1 MKIEKYKYII
11 NYCINKMGVK
21 LLSKFLKNQCYDD
34 TKKIHLSSLYGK
46 NICIDTSIYLYRFKG
61 QGMLIEN
68 FYVMCSLFKKY
79 NITPI
84 FVFDGKPPIEKHK
97 ELENRKKERE
107 AAKERY
113 EDLMSK
119 LQGNISQKQQYEL
132 NRLKRSM
139 VKITRE
145 DVRVIKSMFDAY
157 GISHITAIGEADV
170 LCASLVIK
178 KRVYAVLTEDMD
190 LFAYGSPIILR
201 YFSLS
206 QHCCILYNLNII
218 LNKLN
223 IGKKDFQLICVLSGN
238 DYYES
243 KKNIYYYLK
252 IYNKYKKTK
261 SKKKLLD
268 WLINNNYIEIEDVI
282 DIETTLNI
290 YLNINK
296 ELKKYKNFQ
305 IKFHSTSKNSLIEIL
320 ERERFIF

>member
-1 MKIEKYKYII
+1 
-11 NYCINKMGVK
+11 MGVK
-21 LLSKFLKNQCYDD
+21 LLSKFLKNECYED
-34 TKKIHLSSLYGK
+34 TKKIHLSCLYGK
-46 NICIDTSIYLYRFKG
+46 KICIDTSIYLYRFKG

-68 FYVMCSLFKKY
+68 FYVMCSLFRKY

-84 FVFDGKPPIEKHK
+84 FIFDGKPPIEKHK
-97 ELENRKKERE
+97 ELKNRKKERE
-107 AAKERY
+107 LAKQKY

-119 LQGNISQKQQYEL
+119 LGENISQKQKYEL
-132 NRLKRSM
+132 DKLKRSM

-145 DVRVIKSMFDAY
+145 DVNLIKSMFDAY

-178 KRVYAVLTEDMD
+178 KKVYAVLTEDMD

-206 QHCCILYNLNII
+206 QHSCILYNLNII
-218 LNKLN
+218 LDRLN
-223 IGKKDFQLICVLSGN
+223 INKEDFQIMCVLSGN

-252 IYNKYKKTK
+252 IYNKYKKTN
-261 SKKKLLD
+261 SKKKLLN
-268 WLINNNYIEIEDVI
+268 WLIENNYIEIEDVN
-282 DIETTLNI
+282 DIENTLNI

-296 ELKKYKNFQ
+296 ELKKYKYLQ
-305 IKFHSTSKNSLIEIL
+305 IKFHSTSKKSLMEIL
-320 ERERFIF
+320 EKERFIF